1 MAIFNEK
8 LLVLW
13 RLFRGL
19 GRAVLV
25 LLKEDTKSSPK
36 TCSTWVTDSSFSEE
50 LSLLCAFE
58 LRVTVLRFSDSCK
71 PPR

>member
-1 MAIFNEK
+1 MAVFNEK

-25 LLKEDTKSSPK
+25 LLKEDTKSSLK
-36 TCSTWVTDSSFSEE
+36 TCSTRVTDSSFSEE
-50 LSLLCAFE
+50 LSLLRASNCE
-58 LRVTVLRFSDSCK
+58 SQC
-71 PPR
+71 